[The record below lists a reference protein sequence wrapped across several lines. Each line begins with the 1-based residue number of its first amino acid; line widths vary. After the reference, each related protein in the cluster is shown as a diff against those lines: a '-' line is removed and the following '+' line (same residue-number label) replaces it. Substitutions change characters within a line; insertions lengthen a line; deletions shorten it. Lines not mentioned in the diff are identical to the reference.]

1 MALHN
6 QDMNLVLSSDAKPRL
21 KWTPQLHRRFVDAV
35 KQLGGPESQYHASPF
50 LQSFS
55 LMSNN
60 FICRGYSQ
68 ILDEGHGHSRI
79 DSLPPQE
86 PFTGKYFLHFYHIH
100 VGKLCYN
107 RMDSCIVQKYRLG
120 RSHQSSSSSS
130 QSFHHESREKESSN
144 IVTSKK
150 SNAEKTN
157 DVQVAEALK
166 MQMEV
171 QRKLHQ
177 QIEVQKHLQL
187 RMEAQGR
194 YLQSVLKKAEETLS
208 GYRACSIEAEHARAQ
223 LSHLA
228 SMVDSGCTTSVMTDS
243 DASILADKVFA
254 GCSFESSLTSSET
267 SHDKGINDNPV
278 SEKRKR
284 DDIDLNRNEFDSGHR
299 PRGIDLNSDGTF

>member
-1 MALHN
+1 MALHS

-35 KQLGGPESQYHASPF
+35 KQLGGPEKATPK
-50 LQSFS
+50 S
-55 LMSNN
+55 LMRVMG
-60 FICRGYSQ
+60 IQG
-68 ILDEGHGHSRI
+68 LT
-79 DSLPPQE
+79 L
-86 PFTGKYFLHFYHIH
+86 YHLKSH
-100 VGKLCYN
+100 L
-107 RMDSCIVQKYRLG
+107 QKYRLG
-120 RSHQSSSSSS
+120 RSQQSS
-130 QSFHHESREKESSN
+130 QSFHHDGTETESSSH
-144 IVTSKK
+144 IETSKK
-150 SNAEKTN
+150 SNAEKEEKTN

-177 QIEVQKHLQL
+177 QIEVQRHLQL

-194 YLQSVLKKAEETLS
+194 YLQSVLKKAEETIS
-208 GYRACSIEAEHARAQ
+208 GYRACSIEAERARAQ

-243 DASILADKVFA
+243 DASMIVAAADQVFV
-254 GCSFESSLTSSET
+254 GCSFDSSLTSSES
-267 SHDKGINDNPV
+267 SHEKGINDNPA

-284 DDIDLNRNEFDSGHR
+284 DDIDLNRDSLNEFDSGPR

>member
-1 MALHN
+1 M
-6 QDMNLVLSSDAKPRL
+6 
-21 KWTPQLHRRFVDAV
+21 
-35 KQLGGPESQYHASPF
+35 
-50 LQSFS
+50 
-55 LMSNN
+55 
-60 FICRGYSQ
+60 
-68 ILDEGHGHSRI
+68 
-79 DSLPPQE
+79 
-86 PFTGKYFLHFYHIH
+86 
-100 VGKLCYN
+100 
-107 RMDSCIVQKYRLG
+107 
-120 RSHQSSSSSS
+120 
-130 QSFHHESREKESSN
+130 
-144 IVTSKK
+144 
-150 SNAEKTN
+150 
-157 DVQVAEALK
+157 QVAEALK

-243 DASILADKVFA
+243 DADKVFA
-254 GCSFESSLTSSET
+254 GCSFESSLTSSE
-267 SHDKGINDNPV
+267 INDNPV

-284 DDIDLNRNEFDSGHR
+284 DDIDLNRDSLNEFDSGPR

>member
-35 KQLGGPESQYHASPF
+35 KQLGGPESQYHTCPF
-50 LQSFS
+50 LQPYN

-60 FICRGYSQ
+60 FVCRGHSQ

-86 PFTGKYFLHFYHIH
+86 PFTGKYFIPFYHIH
-100 VGKLCYN
+100 VGKVWYTN
-107 RMDSCIVQKYRLG
+107 RMDSSTVQKYRVG
-120 RSHQSSSSSS
+120 RSQPSSS
-130 QSFHHESREKESSN
+130 QSIETESSK

-157 DVQVAEALK
+157 EVQVAEALK

-171 QRKLHQ
+171 QKKLHQ

-208 GYRACSIEAEHARAQ
+208 GYRACSIEAERARAQ

-243 DASILADKVFA
+243 DASMLVVAADKIFA
-254 GCSFESSLTSSET
+254 GCSFESSLTSSEN
-267 SHDKGINDNPV
+267 SHEKGINDNPV
-278 SEKRKR
+278 LEKRKR
-284 DDIDLNRNEFDSGHR
+284 DDIDLNLNEFDSGPR

>member
-35 KQLGGPESQYHASPF
+35 KQLGGPEKATPK
-50 LQSFS
+50 S
-55 LMSNN
+55 LMRVMG
-60 FICRGYSQ
+60 IQG
-68 ILDEGHGHSRI
+68 LT
-79 DSLPPQE
+79 L
-86 PFTGKYFLHFYHIH
+86 YHLKSH
-100 VGKLCYN
+100 L
-107 RMDSCIVQKYRLG
+107 QKYRVG
-120 RSHQSSSSSS
+120 RSQPSSS
-130 QSFHHESREKESSN
+130 QSIETESSK

-157 DVQVAEALK
+157 EVQVAEALK

-171 QRKLHQ
+171 QKKLHQ

-208 GYRACSIEAEHARAQ
+208 GYRACSIEAERARAQ

-243 DASILADKVFA
+243 DASMLVVAADKIFA
-254 GCSFESSLTSSET
+254 GCSFESSLTSSEN
-267 SHDKGINDNPV
+267 SHEKGINDNPV
-278 SEKRKR
+278 LEKRKR
-284 DDIDLNRNEFDSGHR
+284 DDIDLNLNEFDSGPR

>member
-35 KQLGGPESQYHASPF
+35 KQLGGPEKATPK
-50 LQSFS
+50 S
-55 LMSNN
+55 LMRVMG
-60 FICRGYSQ
+60 IQG
-68 ILDEGHGHSRI
+68 LT
-79 DSLPPQE
+79 L
-86 PFTGKYFLHFYHIH
+86 YHLKSH
-100 VGKLCYN
+100 L
-107 RMDSCIVQKYRLG
+107 QKYRLG